1 MTPQTVTSDWRLASP
16 VPEHA
21 YMLSPPP
28 TFCNRSD
35 RTTSGLGPRAHPA
48 QWCLS
53 GSHVVARST
62 APSWPTV
69 WYSGMASSIRWFTA
83 LM

>member
-16 VPEHA
+16 VREPA

-28 TFCNRSD
+28 TFRNRSNPI
-35 RTTSGLGPRAHPA
+35 T
-48 QWCLS
+48 
-53 GSHVVARST
+53 SHVAARSM
-62 APSWPTV
+62 APNWPPV